1 MPKGRYQIG
10 VSKHLHKP
18 NINRE
23 NQSLVIAFQRLYNAI
38 ESSILTQLH
47 ILSL

>member
-1 MPKGRYQIG
+1 M
-10 VSKHLHKP
+10 
-18 NINRE
+18 NRE
-23 NQSLVIAFQRLYNAI
+23 NHYLLIAFQRLYNAI